1 MTDKYPRWQK
11 NNIREITKA
20 RRVLLLS
27 GPRQCGKTTL
37 ARELVDDDTEYRT
50 LDDVTLRKAAEND
63 PHGFVKHDKRT
74 LIIDE
79 VQHVPDLLL
88 AIKKVV
94 DEDTRPGQYLLTGS
108 ANVQAIPSVR
118 ESLAGR
124 ISKLRLR
131 PLSQGEK
138 QNVGPDFLDH
148 AFNGNINNPIHHSDK
163 DALLEL
169 ACTGGY
175 PEAMLLGQRARKRWH
190 TDYIEAILEHDLK
203 DITKIHRHDA
213 MKDLIRILAAWSSKF
228 MNVSQIG
235 TGLSVQ
241 KQALHSYINALE
253 ALFLVERVRA
263 WTRTDYDRVG
273 KQDKL
278 FMTDSGLMASL
289 LNWNIE
295 QIRFDDD
302 RSGKIIETFAHN
314 ELAALVDC
322 TDGLYELMHYRD
334 RQQREIDFI
343 IEREDGALL
352 GIEIKS
358 GSNLGNRDFRHLK
371 WFRDNLAGDRA
382 FTGIILYSGEHMASF
397 GENMLAV
404 PFGAMW
410 GEVS

>member
-1 MTDKYPRWQK
+1 MKMADKYPRLQK
-11 NNIREITKA
+11 KNVLEAMKR

-50 LDDVTLRKAAEND
+50 LDDVTLRKAAVND
-63 PHGFVKHDKRT
+63 PHGFVKHSRRT

-79 VQHVPDLLL
+79 VQQVPDLLP
-88 AIKKVV
+88 AIKKAV
-94 DEDTRPGQYLLTGS
+94 DEDTRAGQYLLTGS
-108 ANVQAIPSVR
+108 ANIQAMPSVR

-124 ISKLRLR
+124 IGKLRLR

-138 QNVGPDFLDH
+138 RRVSPSFLDL
-148 AFNGNINNPIHHSDK
+148 AFNGELNNPTQHFDK

-175 PEAMLLGQRARKRWH
+175 PEAMLLNERSRKRWH
-190 TDYIEAILEHDLK
+190 TDYIDAILERDLK
-203 DITKIHRHDA
+203 DITKIHRHDV
-213 MKDLIRILAAWSSKF
+213 MKDLIRVLATWSSKF
-228 MNVSQIG
+228 MNITQIG
-235 TGLSVQ
+235 AGLSIR
-241 KQALHSYINALE
+241 KQALQSYINALE
-253 ALFLVERVRA
+253 ALYLTERVRA
-263 WTRTDYDRVG
+263 WTRTDYERVG

-278 FMTDSGLMASL
+278 FMADSGLMASL
-289 LNWNIE
+289 LNWNME

-302 RSGKIIETFAHN
+302 RNGKIIETLAFN
-314 ELAALVDC
+314 ELAAQVDYA
-322 TDGLYELMHYRD
+322 DGLYELMHYRD

-358 GSNLGNRDFRHLK
+358 GSNIGKRDFKHLK
-371 WFRDNLAGDRA
+371 WFHDNLAGKRP
-382 FTGIILYSGEHMASF
+382 FSGIILYSGEHTAAF
-397 GENMLAV
+397 GENMSAV

-410 GEVS
+410 G